1 MTCPLA
7 SNKCLLGIYA
17 HLSLSKNLEGLHMC
31 YMCTASRYIT
41 YLLPFQVLSISMRF
55 LEQDLSVQLLK
66 ICETLP
72 GSVPSERLP
81 KRCGP
86 QMSGDWIAQISLHM

>member
-1 MTCPLA
+1 
-7 SNKCLLGIYA
+7 
-17 HLSLSKNLEGLHMC
+17 MC

-86 QMSGDWIAQISLHM
+86 QMSGDWIAKTTTTFP